1 MGGAKASKHPDHCV
15 VALFLNIQNQW
26 IYTGPVYR
34 TLWIQV
40 KVVPVI
46 GPVFAVG
53 VQRKM
58 NAVPKGP
65 GGQAGAALKKRQILQ
80 AFCNGQG
87 NNVLKVTAGQKGTLI
102 F

>member
-1 MGGAKASKHPDHCV
+1 MGGTKASQCPDHCV
-15 VALFLNIQNQW
+15 VALFLNIQTQG
-26 IYTGPVYR
+26 IYTGSVYR

-65 GGQAGAALKKRQILQ
+65 GGQAGAALKKWQILQ
-80 AFCNGQG
+80 VFCNGHG
-87 NNVLKVTAGQKGTLI
+87 NNVFKVTAGQKGALI